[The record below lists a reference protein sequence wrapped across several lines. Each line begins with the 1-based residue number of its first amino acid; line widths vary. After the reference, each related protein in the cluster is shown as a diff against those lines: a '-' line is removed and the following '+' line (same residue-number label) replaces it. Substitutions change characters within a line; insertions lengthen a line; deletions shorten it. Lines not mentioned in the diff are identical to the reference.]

1 MTKKEKTS
9 EASPSGEEDAAEAG
23 STKRS
28 LIRHPLHTLAGL
40 IAEATRVYRQAR
52 DKKLDHGEARSLVWM
67 LAQMRAMVE
76 TQALECLEQRLEEIA
91 PSIEGKAHGYQGA
104 NHPSRTSH

>member
-1 MTKKEKTS
+1 MTKKHKTS
-9 EASPSGEEDAAEAG
+9 EASPSEEGAAETD
-23 STKRS
+23 SSKRS

-40 IAEATRVYRQAR
+40 ITEATRVYRQAR

-76 TQALECLEQRLEEIA
+76 TQALERLEQRLEEIA
-91 PSIEGKAHGYQGA
+91 PSIEGRTHGYQGA
-104 NHPSRTSH
+104 NHPSRTAH